1 MTTTSAETDVCCPEF
16 DTARWDDKIQVWKD
30 KLFISDSIPEIFHI
44 PLPKKFEKAINGLW
58 ITAQSAKADPP
69 MDDFL
74 LLCYDPSPWKS
85 ILLLSVNKEVPGANN
100 VKLSGTFI
108 SKVFDGP
115 YSGVPKYI
123 REMDDFLKGY
133 NKKAQRYYFHYAYC
147 PKCAKKYG
155 HNYIVAFAE
164 VDA

>member
-1 MTTTSAETDVCCPEF
+1 MNTASIQTNICCPEF
-16 DTARWDDKIQVWKD
+16 NTARWDEKIQVWEN

-44 PLPKKFEKAINGLW
+44 PFPKTFEKAVGTLW
-58 ITAQSAKADPP
+58 ETAQEAKADPP
-69 MDDFL
+69 ADDFL
-74 LLCYDPSPWKS
+74 LLCYDPSPWKNV
-85 ILLLSVNKEVPGANN
+85 LFLSVTKEVPLANN

-123 REMDDFLKGY
+123 REMDDFLRGY
-133 NKKAQRYYFHYAYC
+133 STRAKQYYFHYAYC

-164 VDA
+164 IED